1 MKRHS
6 QVVDVAAPPA
16 RVWEVISDIDRWH
29 EWTPSITSITR
40 DGDAA
45 FAVGTWVTVRQP
57 GFPPARWRIS
67 SIEPGRGFT
76 WVSTA
81 PGMRVVATH
90 EVDPAPGGSRA
101 TLAIEYHGALGAFF
115 EWLTRAKTA
124 RYVAM
129 EASGLRR
136 RSEDPGFRHGTA

>member
-6 QVVDVAAPPA
+6 RLVEIAAPPA
-16 RVWEVISDIDRWH
+16 RVWEVMHDIDRWH
-29 EWTPSITSITR
+29 EWTPSIAGITR
-40 DGDAA
+40 DGGAA

-67 SIEPGRGFT
+67 AIEPGRAFT
-76 WVSTA
+76 WVSRA

-90 EVDPAPGGSRA
+90 AVDSAPGGSRA
-101 TLAIEYHGALGAFF
+101 TLSIEYHGVLGALF

-124 RYVAM
+124 RYVEM
-129 EASGLRR
+129 EAAGLRR
-136 RSEDPGFRHGTA
+136 RSEDPAYRHDGA